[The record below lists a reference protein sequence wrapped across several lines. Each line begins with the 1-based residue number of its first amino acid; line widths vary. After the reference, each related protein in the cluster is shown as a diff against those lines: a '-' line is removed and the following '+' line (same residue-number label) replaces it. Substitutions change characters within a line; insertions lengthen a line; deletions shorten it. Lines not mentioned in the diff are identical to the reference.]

1 LPSSLLLFLLPLF
14 PHLLRAM
21 AKESAERL
29 SSLAGPGVALT
40 PNDSEFWAE
49 RMLLVREILVIL
61 LLFLVHP
68 RK

>member
-1 LPSSLLLFLLPLF
+1 
-14 PHLLRAM
+14 M